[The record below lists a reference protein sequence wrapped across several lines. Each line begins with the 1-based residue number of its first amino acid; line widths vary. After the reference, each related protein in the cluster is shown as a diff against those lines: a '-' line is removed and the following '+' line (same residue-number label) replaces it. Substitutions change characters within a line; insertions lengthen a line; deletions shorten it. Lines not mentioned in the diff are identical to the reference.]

1 MPLPSPDIEL
11 LLTSDGS
18 STLRLPTGETYR
30 SRHGALQESQHVF
43 IESGLKYCVGQL
55 PHRLIRILEIGLG
68 TGLNVLLTAAYAQQT
83 PQVTCQMVSL
93 EPTPIGLELVN
104 LLHYPSLI
112 GGDTAQYL
120 QLLHTGPWNENLPI
134 LPNFNFR
141 KVNQPLA
148 AYQPTGE
155 PFDLVYFDAF
165 APRSQPELWGEAS
178 FATLAQWLQPGSVL
192 VTYCAQGQFRRN
204 LRAVG
209 FVVERPMGPPG
220 KSEMTR
226 AIYQP

>member
-1 MPLPSPDIEL
+1 MPFPSPDIGL
-11 LLTSDGS
+11 FLTGDGS

-30 SRHGALQESQHVF
+30 SRHGALQESRHVF

-55 PHRLIRILEIGLG
+55 TAQPIRILEVGLG
-68 TGLNVLLTAAYAQQT
+68 TGLNVLLTAAHAQQN
-83 PQVTCQMVSL
+83 PQVVCQMVSL
-93 EPTPIGLELVN
+93 EPTPVSLELVN

-112 GGDTAQYL
+112 GGDAAQHL
-120 QLLHTGPWNENLPI
+120 QIVHTGPWNEMLPI
-134 LPNFNFR
+134 LPNFNFQ

-148 AYQPTGE
+148 NYQSIGE
-155 PFDLVYFDAF
+155 SFDLVYFDAF

-178 FATLAQWLQPGSVL
+178 LATLAQWLKPGSVL

-209 FVVERPMGPPG
+209 FVVERPIGPPG